1 MTNRDRLNQ
10 MTNEELSEL
19 FCDKL
24 EQIVAEADIDVCD
37 ICPVRKLCKK
47 GHNGFLAWLGK
58 EAEG

>member
-19 FCDKL
+19 FCNTL
-24 EQIVAEADIDVCD
+24 EQAVEKADVDVCD
-37 ICPVRKLCKK
+37 ICPVKELCKK
-47 GHNGFLAWLGK
+47 GYNGFLACLNK